1 MVLVVFNGNG
11 GENFSGVTE
20 VVVVVV
26 VVIFKGN
33 ENKI

>member
-26 VVIFKGN
+26 IFKGN